1 MEPPASSR
9 AVAAAA
15 AAAALLPTGT
25 AVIQFASAVDDTP
38 TGPVLDVPLSST
50 PAQLTALLN
59 ELLGASD
66 EPLPYAFFLPAPA
79 KAAAAA
85 AAAAAATVPGVA
97 PALTVAPPAP
107 VAVATSLSDAVTG
120 AELSVERVLRVSYRP
135 QAVFRVRSVTRCT
148 ASLPGHAEAVLAV
161 AFSPDGKTLASGSGD
176 TTLRLWGVTA
186 GLPLATCTGHRGW
199 VLALAWAGDGR
210 TVATGSTDGCVRVW
224 TVAGIKMSSRGAP
237 PSGRELA
244 GHKKTVTCVAFQ
256 PYHLVSAAGG
266 GDGGDS
272 LPAVVTKLVSG
283 GADGGVRIWHT
294 GTGRCERSLPPH
306 AAAVTAVRWS
316 GEAGAG
322 GGGLIYSASRDRTV
336 RVYDAAAGT
345 LVRVLGGHGHWVNCL
360 ALNTDAVLRAGA
372 FPSRAADGEGGGR
385 PRPPPPPPAK
395 PTTGAAAP
403 SNGSADATAAAT
415 AAAVAT
421 GVLSPA
427 QARERYERA
436 VARLGG
442 ERLVTGSDDFT
453 LTLWTPAT
461 AKKSVARMA
470 GHQQLVNDVAF
481 SPDGAYVASGS
492 FDKSVRLWDGSGG
505 GFVGVWRG
513 HVGAVYQVGW
523 SPDSRMVLSA
533 SKDSTA
539 KVWAVRPSA
548 TGEPKGK
555 GRNGQVGAL
564 VAELPG
570 HADEVYAAAWCGD
583 GGWVATGGKD
593 RVLKVWQQDRK
604 SVV

>member
-1 MEPPASSR
+1 MEAASTR

-38 TGPVLDVPLSST
+38 TGPVLDVPLTST

-66 EPLPYAFFLPAPA
+66 EPLPYAFFLPAPV

-85 AAAAAATVPGVA
+85 VPGVA
-97 PALTVAPPAP
+97 PALTIAPPAP
-107 VAVATSLSDAVTG
+107 VPVVTALSDAVAG
-120 AELSVERVLRVSYRP
+120 AELSVERILRVSYRP

-161 AFSPDGKTLASGSGD
+161 AFSPDGKVLASGSGD
-176 TTLRLWGVTA
+176 TTLRLWSVAA

-210 TVATGSTDGCVRVW
+210 SVATGSTDGCVRVW
-224 TVAGIKMSSRGAP
+224 GVAGLKLSSKGAP
-237 PSGRELA
+237 PAGRELA
-244 GHKKTVTCVAFQ
+244 GHKKAVTCVAFQ
-256 PYHLVSAAGG
+256 PYHLVAAAGG
-266 GDGGDS
+266 GDAANVV
-272 LPAVVTKLVSG
+272 PAVVTKLVSG

-345 LVRVLGGHGHWVNCL
+345 LVRVLGGHGHWVNCVG
-360 ALNTDAVLRAGA
+360 LNTDAVLRAGA
-372 FPSRAADGEGGGR
+372 FPSRAADGEAGAR
-385 PRPPPPPPAK
+385 PRRPPPPPAK
-395 PTTGAAAP
+395 PPGGAPPDAA
-403 SNGSADATAAAT
+403 AAAT
-415 AAAVAT
+415 VAAVAA
-421 GVLSPA
+421 GVLTPA
-427 QARERYERA
+427 RARERYERA

-453 LTLWTPAT
+453 LTLWTPAS

-492 FDKSVRLWDGSGG
+492 FDKSVRLWDGVGG

-539 KVWAVRPSA
+539 KVWAVRPA
-548 TGEPKGK
+548 AKGEPKGK
-555 GRNGQVGAL
+555 GRNGQVGPL

-593 RVLKVWQQDRK
+593 RVLKVWQH
-604 SVV
+604 

>member
-1 MEPPASSR
+1 M
-9 AVAAAA
+9 
-15 AAAALLPTGT
+15 
-25 AVIQFASAVDDTP
+25 
-38 TGPVLDVPLSST
+38 
-50 PAQLTALLN
+50 
-59 ELLGASD
+59 
-66 EPLPYAFFLPAPA
+66 
-79 KAAAAA
+79 
-85 AAAAAATVPGVA
+85 
-97 PALTVAPPAP
+97 
-107 VAVATSLSDAVTG
+107 
-120 AELSVERVLRVSYRP
+120 
-135 QAVFRVRSVTRCT
+135 
-148 ASLPGHAEAVLAV
+148 
-161 AFSPDGKTLASGSGD
+161 
-176 TTLRLWGVTA
+176 
-186 GLPLATCTGHRGW
+186 
-199 VLALAWAGDGR
+199 
-210 TVATGSTDGCVRVW
+210 
-224 TVAGIKMSSRGAP
+224 
-237 PSGRELA
+237 
-244 GHKKTVTCVAFQ
+244 
-256 PYHLVSAAGG
+256 
-266 GDGGDS
+266 
-272 LPAVVTKLVSG
+272 VVTKLVSG

-345 LVRVLGGHGHWVNCL
+345 L
-360 ALNTDAVLRAGA
+360 
-372 FPSRAADGEGGGR
+372 
-385 PRPPPPPPAK
+385 
-395 PTTGAAAP
+395 
-403 SNGSADATAAAT
+403 
-415 AAAVAT
+415 
-421 GVLSPA
+421 
-427 QARERYERA
+427 ARERYEQA

-593 RVLKVWQQDRK
+593 RVLKVWQH
-604 SVV
+604 

>member
-1 MEPPASSR
+1 MNPAASR
-9 AVAAAA
+9 AAAATA

-59 ELLGASD
+59 ELLGDSD

-85 AAAAAATVPGVA
+85 AAAAAVPGVT
-97 PALTVAPPAP
+97 PVLTIAPPAP
-107 VAVATSLSDAVTG
+107 VPVISSLSDAVTG
-120 AELSVERVLRVSYRP
+120 AELSVERVLRISYRP

-148 ASLPGHAEAVLAV
+148 ASLPGHAEAVLAL

-210 TVATGSTDGCVRVW
+210 SVATGSTDGCVRVW
-224 TVAGIKMSSRGAP
+224 AVAGIKMSSKGAP
-237 PSGRELA
+237 PSGRELV
-244 GHKKTVTCVAFQ
+244 GHKKAVTCVAFQ
-256 PYHLVSAAGG
+256 PYHLVAVGG
-266 GDGGDS
+266 TDGGATV
-272 LPAVVTKLVSG
+272 PAVVTKLVSG
-283 GADGGVRIWHT
+283 SADGGVRIWHT

-316 GEAGAG
+316 GEAGTG

-372 FPSRAADGEGGGR
+372 FPSRAADGEGGTR
-385 PRPPPPPPAK
+385 PRPAPPPPGKNETRQVPPAGAGA
-395 PTTGAAAP
+395 GAAA
-403 SNGSADATAAAT
+403 GAVTAAAI
-415 AAAVAT
+415 AA
-421 GVLSPA
+421 GVLSPV

-539 KVWAVRPSA
+539 KVWAVRPA
-548 TGEPKGK
+548 AAGEPKGK

-593 RVLKVWQQDRK
+593 RVLKVWQH
-604 SVV
+604 

>member
-1 MEPPASSR
+1 METIAAEVEPASR

-15 AAAALLPTGT
+15 AAAALLPLGT

-59 ELLGASD
+59 ELLGAAED
-66 EPLPYAFFLPAPA
+66 PLPYAFFLPAKAAAGAAP
-79 KAAAAA
+79 AAAAA
-85 AAAAAATVPGVA
+85 AGVNPPLA
-97 PALTVAPPAP
+97 VAPPAP
-107 VAVATSLSDAVTG
+107 VPVLAALSAAVAG
-120 AELSVERVLRVSYRP
+120 AELSVERVLRVTYRP

-161 AFSPDGKTLASGSGD
+161 AFSPDGKMLASGSGD
-176 TTLRLWGVTA
+176 TTLRLWGVAA

-210 TVATGSTDGCVRVW
+210 SVATGSTDGCVRVW
-224 TVAGIKMSSRGAP
+224 NVGGLKLSSKGAP
-237 PSGRELA
+237 PAGRELA
-244 GHKKTVTCVAFQ
+244 GHKKAVTAVAFQ
-256 PYHLVSAAGG
+256 PYHLVGAGG
-266 GDGGDS
+266 GDGGAS
-272 LPAVVTKLVSG
+272 LPAAVTKLVSG
-283 GADGGVRIWHT
+283 GTDGGVRIWHT

-345 LVRVLGGHGHWVNCL
+345 LVRVLGGHGHWVNCM

-372 FPSRAADGEGGGR
+372 FPSRAADGEGEGR
-385 PRPPPPPPAK
+385 PRPPTPPPPPPA
-395 PTTGAAAP
+395 TAAEGAAAP
-403 SNGSADATAAAT
+403 AAA
-415 AAAVAT
+415 AAAA

-427 QARERYERA
+427 AARERYERA

-453 LTLWTPAT
+453 LTLWTPAS

-481 SPDGAYVASGS
+481 SPDGAYVVSGS
-492 FDKSVRLWDGSGG
+492 FDKSVRLWDGTGG

-523 SPDSRMVLSA
+523 SPDSRLVLSA

-539 KVWAVRPSA
+539 KVWAVRPGA
-548 TGEPKGK
+548 GGEAKGR
-555 GRNGQVGAL
+555 GRNGQVGPL

-593 RVLKVWQQDRK
+593 RVLKVWQH
-604 SVV
+604 

>member
-1 MEPPASSR
+1 MDTIEPEMNPAASR
-9 AVAAAA
+9 TTAATA

-85 AAAAAATVPGVA
+85 VPGVT

-107 VAVATSLSDAVTG
+107 VPVVSALSDAITG

-148 ASLPGHAEAVLAV
+148 ASLPGHAEAVLAL

-210 TVATGSTDGCVRVW
+210 SVATGSTDGCVRVW
-224 TVAGIKMSSRGAP
+224 AVAGIKMSYKGAS
-237 PSGRELA
+237 PSGRELV
-244 GHKKTVTCVAFQ
+244 GHKKAVTCVAFQ
-256 PYHLVSAAGG
+256 PYHLVAAGG
-266 GDGGDS
+266 GNGGITV
-272 LPAVVTKLVSG
+272 PAVVNKLVSG
-283 GADGGVRIWHT
+283 GADGGVRIWHA

-372 FPSRAADGEGGGR
+372 FPSRAADGEGSTR
-385 PRPPPPPPAK
+385 PRPAPPPPVKGEKGEGPRAGGGGG
-395 PTTGAAAP
+395 GAAV
-403 SNGSADATAAAT
+403 AAT
-415 AAAVAT
+415 AAAVAA

-461 AKKSVARMA
+461 AKKSIARMA

-539 KVWAVRPSA
+539 KVWAARPA
-548 TGEPKGK
+548 AGGEPKGK

-593 RVLKVWQQDRK
+593 RVLKVWQH
-604 SVV
+604 